1 MTPKI
6 DNAVRGE
13 LVALQYDRAEHP
25 TAEQGA
31 RKLVLLCVD
40 KEPPHELRKR
50 WYDALL
56 PRRGAVLW
64 FVTSALA
71 SAWARWVDYPTSDA
85 LKRQGGVGM
94 TF

>member
-13 LVALQYDRAEHP
+13 LMALQYDRAEHP

-31 RKLVLLCVD
+31 PKLVLLCVD

-56 PRRGAVLW
+56 PRRSAAFCFL
-64 FVTSALA
+64 TSA
-71 SAWARWVDYPTSDA
+71 WH
-85 LKRQGGVGM
+85 
-94 TF
+94 

>member
-1 MTPKI
+1 VNNGSGAMTPMI

-13 LVALQYDRAEHP
+13 LMALQHDRAERP

-56 PRRGAVLW
+56 PRAALC
-64 FVTSALA
+64 FVTSA
-71 SAWARWVDYPTSDA
+71 WH
-85 LKRQGGVGM
+85 
-94 TF
+94 